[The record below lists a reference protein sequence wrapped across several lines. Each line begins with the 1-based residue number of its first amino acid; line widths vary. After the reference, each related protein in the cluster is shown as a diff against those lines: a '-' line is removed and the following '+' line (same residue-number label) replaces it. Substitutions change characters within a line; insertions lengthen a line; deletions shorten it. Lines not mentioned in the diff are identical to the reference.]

1 MNARTPI
8 KAWSKAEL
16 RDASEGPSKQPLPKA
31 ERRLLYKRQ
40 RSFIDFLP
48 WVEYL
53 EEDQA
58 ILLEDGC
65 SVGAVFEV
73 TPIGTAGRM
82 QDHLASVRDTLTDAL
97 QDSFDE
103 YDQHPWVIQTYTFN
117 EATIME
123 RMQVIRD
130 YCSREAR
137 GTQYTQAYLDMMAR
151 HYAGITREGGLFE
164 DRTVTQTPWGGSRLR
179 NYLVI
184 YRRVPTDRRS
194 AVKQGAAKKG
204 TPMKGKARKAS
215 AKERRNADGSVDRV
229 MALADL
235 NEVIEKFSHA
245 ILPTG
250 ARLERLDGHAFHNWL
265 LRFFNPTTD
274 LFGGSIDEFFASTE
288 QQEDSLP
295 YGDQFAESLFYSH
308 PRSDQDNNCWWFG
321 DGALR
326 CLSIDGIRRRPS
338 VGHVTGETTRGDATN
353 TMMDVLP
360 PGSVFVSTIV
370 VIPQDTLEA
379 HIDEIEKSAIGNNSE
394 STQVQKDCDRA
405 REVLAARH
413 KMYRA
418 QYAVYVRG
426 SSARELDER
435 TNAARSRLLNYG
447 FRAIA
452 PKDDF
457 TAVDS
462 VIRNLPMAYD
472 AQLDEREGWRG
483 AQITVVQHIANL
495 SCFFGRSR
503 GTGNPGITMFN
514 RGGEPMFF
522 DPLNSAD
529 RQKNAHM
536 LILGPTGAGKSA
548 TLVSMLAHTMAVHR
562 PRLFVIEAGNSFG
575 LLGDYFRGNGLTV
588 NRVSLRPGS
597 NVSLSPY
604 ADAHLVLDERAY
616 GSVYPA
622 DDDDDL
628 DDAEG
633 RDVLGE
639 MEIVA
644 TLMISGGEEREA
656 ARLTRSDRKRIQEAI
671 ILAAQTAS
679 QDQRVC
685 QTEDVRNAFYALSK
699 SEDFD
704 VDVRRRVQEMGDAVG
719 LFCEGFTGE
728 VFNQPGQAW
737 EEADV
742 TIIDLATFA
751 REGYEAHLAISV
763 VSCLNMINN
772 VAEREQFG
780 SREIVV
786 TIDEAHIITTNPLL
800 APFLVKIVKMWRKLG
815 AWLWSATQN
824 MEDYPDAAKKML
836 NMVEWWLC
844 LVMPKEEIEAIAR
857 FRKVDDAQR
866 EMLLSASKS
875 AGQYTEGVVMSEALE
890 TLFRTVPPSLMLAL
904 AQTEKHEKA
913 RRSEIMRERSI
924 SEIEAA
930 IQIAHEIDVARGIA
944 CE

>member
-8 KAWSKAEL
+8 KAWSKADLKEQPAAL
-16 RDASEGPSKQPLPKA
+16 LSNDDRPRKQPLPRA
-31 ERRLLYKRQ
+31 EKQSLYQRQ

-53 EEDQA
+53 EDDQA

-73 TPIGTAGRM
+73 APIGTAGRM
-82 QDHLASVRDTLTDAL
+82 QEHLASVRDTLTDAL
-97 QDSFDE
+97 QDSFEE
-103 YDQHPWVIQTYTFN
+103 YDRHPWVIQTYTFN
-117 EATIME
+117 EASIAE
-123 RMQVIRD
+123 RMQMIRD
-130 YCSREAR
+130 YCIRDAQGS
-137 GTQYTQAYLDMMAR
+137 QYTEAYLDVMAQ
-151 HYAGITREGGLFE
+151 HYAGITSEDGLFL
-164 DRTVTQTPWGGSRLR
+164 DRTVTQTPWGGSWLR

-184 YRRVPTDRRS
+184 YRRVPIVR
-194 AVKQGAAKKG
+194 KGARKG
-204 TPMKGKARKAS
+204 TSKK
-215 AKERRNADGSVDRV
+215 RRNADDMMDRD
-229 MALADL
+229 MALIDL

-250 ARLERLDGHAFHNWL
+250 ARMTRLDGHAFHDWL

-274 LFGGSIDEFFASTE
+274 LFGGSVDHFLENTE
-288 QQEDSLP
+288 HQDDSLP

-321 DGALR
+321 EGALR

-394 STQVQKDCDRA
+394 STQVQKDCDKA

-418 QYAVYVRG
+418 QYALYVRG
-426 SSARELDER
+426 TSVRELDER

-503 GTGNPGITMFN
+503 GTGHPGITMFN

-522 DPLNSAD
+522 DPLNTAD

-575 LLGDYFRGNGLTV
+575 LLGDYFAANGLSV
-588 NRVSLRPGS
+588 NRVSLKPGS
-597 NVSLSPY
+597 GVALSPY
-604 ADAHLVLDERAY
+604 ADAHLVLEERAY
-616 GSVYPA
+616 GSVFTA
-622 DDDDDL
+622 GEDDDL

-644 TLMISGGEEREA
+644 KLMITGGEEREA

-671 ILAAQTAS
+671 ILAAETVAR
-679 QDQRVC
+679 DKRVC
-685 QTEDVRNAFYALSK
+685 RTEDVRDAFYQLSK
-699 SEDFD
+699 TDDFD
-704 VDVRRRVQEMGDAVG
+704 VDMRRRIQEMGDAVG

-728 VFNQPGQAW
+728 VFNQAGSAW

-772 VAEREQFG
+772 IAEREQFG

-857 FRKVDDAQR
+857 FRKVDEAQR

-875 AGQYTEGVVMSEALE
+875 AGQYTEGVVMSESIE
-890 TLFRTVPPSLMLAL
+890 TIFRNVPPSLMLAL

-913 RRSEIMRERSI
+913 RRMEIMRERGI
-924 SEIEAA
+924 SEVDAA
-930 IQIAHEIDVARGIA
+930 IQVAHEIDVSRGIQSRTGDA
-944 CE
+944 P